1 MCMRTGQ
8 VATAGA
14 VGEARCV
21 AARCVALGREMRG
34 TDLLA
39 ERVHRLR
46 RAVEALEAQADRVL

>member
-1 MCMRTGQ
+1 MRTGQ

-14 VGEARCV
+14 VSEARGV
-21 AARCVALGREMRG
+21 AARCVQLGKEMRG